1 MFRSVF
7 ATLCSLALLCSFC
20 IAQSDRAT
28 MSGRV
33 TDPTGAVIPAAEVT
47 ATNLDT
53 NVSIGTKTNDGGI
66 FVLPALK
73 AGRYRLVAKKDGF
86 SQLVKTDIVLNVQDE
101 AVENIV
107 MKVGSVSEM
116 VNVVADQATVNTT
129 DATVSTVVNRQFV
142 ENLPLNGR
150 TFQSL
155 IQLAPGVVVTP
166 ATIGDEGQFSV
177 NGQRTDTNYFAIDGV
192 SANIATNQLGSSTL
206 YRSAGGS
213 LPGFSVIGGTNNL
226 VSVDALQEFRIQTSS
241 YAPEYGR
248 TPGAQIS
255 ITTRSGTNQLHGN
268 VFEYLRN
275 DVLDASDWFANHNG
289 LPKPKERQNDFGGV
303 LGGPIIRNRTF
314 FFASYEGQRLRLP
327 QILLTQVPSTR
338 VRQSSPTALQPYLN
352 VFPQPNGPETR
363 DGSGNL
369 TGLAPFNASFSNQGS
384 LDAGSIRIDH
394 TINEKLTVFGRFN
407 YSPSELVQRAGGSAA
422 LNNIFVNAVH
432 TTTATGGLDWLIS
445 PLVANQLRINF
456 SRNLGLNSS
465 HLDTFGGAVIP
476 ADSVLYPPSATNKDV
491 VQLTV
496 TGAPFLAYNVG
507 GKFVNTTVRQINITD
522 NVSFVVGSHTI
533 KVGGDYRWVSPELD
547 PYSYINSIQFS
558 NMSSF
563 LAGKPLFVLNGVS
576 SPGRFAF
583 NNTSVFAQDQWKA
596 SARLTL
602 TYGLRWEV
610 NPPPS
615 ANKQLPA
622 VTEISDPTTAA
633 IAPAGTPL
641 WHTSYANFAPRLG
654 VAYQLHSGDAYQTI
668 VRGGFGVFYDLGT
681 QAAGRATQVGG
692 YPYGGFNLLF
702 GVNFPLAASN
712 TVAPP
717 VTFTTP
723 ASVTGFDPHLKL
735 PYTLQWN
742 AAIEQALGNNQT
754 LSLTYLGSG
763 GRRLQRETLYN
774 KPNAT
779 FSTLYAISNGSNS
792 DYDALQIQFL
802 RRLSRGLQASA
813 SYTWSHS
820 IDDASASF
828 IANTSTALSQIVAP
842 GFSNRGSSDFDIR
855 HAFSGGLTYDI
866 PKPKYGAVAEHVL
879 GGWSLDNILQI
890 RSAPPLD
897 VTNGATIPV
906 SPDVNLILRPDLV
919 SGQPVYLHGSQF
931 PGGKALNF
939 AAFALPS
946 IDPVTKLPTHQG
958 NLARNSF
965 RGFGAGEWDMALRRQ
980 FPIRERLQLQFRA
993 ELFNILNHP
1002 NFGQPVTNLAVG
1014 AATFGK
1020 STQMLGRSLG
1030 QSFGTGLASL
1040 YQLGGPR
1047 TGQLAL
1053 KVVF

>member
-1 MFRSVF
+1 MFRS
-7 ATLCSLALLCSFC
+7 ALAALCSLALLCSLSF
-20 IAQSDRAT
+20 AQNDRAT
-28 MSGRV
+28 ISGRT
-33 TDPTGAVIPAAEVT
+33 TDPSGAVISGAEVT

-53 NVSIGTKTNDGGI
+53 NVSNGTKTNADGI
-66 FVLPALK
+66 FVLPGLK

-101 AVENIV
+101 AVENIT

-116 VNVVADQATVNTT
+116 VNVVADQVTIDTT
-129 DATVSTVVNRQFV
+129 DASVSMVVNRQFV

-177 NGQRTDTNYFAIDGV
+177 NGQRTDTNYFSIDGV

-255 ITTRSGTNQLHGN
+255 ITTRSGTNQFHGTA
-268 VFEYLRN
+268 FEYLRN
-275 DVLDASDWFANHNG
+275 DVLDANDWFANHNG

-303 LGGPIIRNRTF
+303 FGGPIVRNRTF

-338 VRQSSPTALQPYLN
+338 VRQTASSALQPYLN
-352 VFPQPNGPETR
+352 IFPEPNGPEIL
-363 DGSGNL
+363 DSGGHP
-369 TGLAPFNASFSNQGS
+369 TGLAPFNASFSNGAS

-394 TINEKLTVFGRFN
+394 TISEKLTVFGRFN

-422 LNNIFVNAVH
+422 LNNIFVNSVH
-432 TTTATGGLDWLIS
+432 TTTVTGGLDWLIS
-445 PLVANQLRINF
+445 PTVGNQLRLNF
-456 SRNLGLNSS
+456 SRNLGLNNSY
-465 HLDTFGGAVIP
+465 LDTFGGAVIP
-476 ADSVLYPPSATNKDV
+476 ADSVLYPPSATKGDV

-496 TGAPFLAYNVG
+496 LSAQNLAYNVA
-507 GKFVNTTVRQINITD
+507 GKFVNTTVRQVNITD

-533 KVGGDYRWVSPELD
+533 TIGGDYRWLSPDVD
-547 PYSYINSIQFS
+547 PYRYINSVQFS
-558 NMSSF
+558 NINALS
-563 LAGKPLFVLNGVS
+563 AGKPSFVLNGVS
-576 SPGRFAF
+576 SPGLFAF
-583 NNTSVFAQDQWKA
+583 NNISLFAQDQWKA

-622 VTEISDPTTAA
+622 VTQISNPSAA
-633 IAPAGTPL
+633 ALAPPGTPL
-641 WHTSYANFAPRLG
+641 WHASHANFAPRVG
-654 VAYQLHSGDAYQTI
+654 IAYQLHQAAGHQT
-668 VRGGFGVFYDLGT
+668 VARGGFGVFYDLGT

-692 YPYGGFNLLF
+692 YPYGGFSLLF
-702 GVNFPLAASN
+702 GVGFPLAPSSS
-712 TVAPP
+712 VPP
-717 VTFTTP
+717 AVSLTP
-723 ASVTGFDPHLKL
+723 PLSITGFDPNLKL

-742 AAIEQALGNNQT
+742 LAIEQAVGNAQT
-754 LSLTYLGSG
+754 LSLTYLGAA
-763 GRRLQRETLYN
+763 GRRLQAETLFN
-774 KPNAT
+774 KPNPT
-779 FSTLYAISNGSNS
+779 FSTLYAISNAASS
-792 DYDALQIQFL
+792 DYHALQAQFL
-802 RRLSRGLQASA
+802 RRLSHGLQASA

-828 IANTSTALSQIVAP
+828 IANTSTVLSQIVGP

-855 HAFSGGLTYDI
+855 HAFSAGLTYDI
-866 PKPKYGAVAEHVL
+866 PKPSFGPIAEHVL
-879 GGWSLDNILQI
+879 GGWSLDNIFQF
-890 RSAPPLD
+890 RSAPPVD
-897 VTNGATIPV
+897 VTNGATVPV
-906 SPDVNLILRPDLV
+906 SPDVNIVLRPDV
-919 SGQPVYLHGSQF
+919 VPGQPLYLYGSQY
-931 PGGKALNF
+931 PGVKALNY
-939 AAFALPS
+939 AAFALPPL
-946 IDPVTKLPTHQG
+946 DPVTKLPTHQG
-958 NLARNSF
+958 DLARNTL
-965 RGFGAGEWDMALRRQ
+965 RGFGAGEWDVAVRRQ
-980 FPIRERLQLQFRA
+980 FAIRENLHLQFRA

-1002 NFGQPVTNLAVG
+1002 NFGPPVSNLAVG
-1014 AATFGK
+1014 AAAFGK

-1040 YQLGGPR
+1040 YQIGGPR
-1047 TGQLAL
+1047 SGQLAL
-1053 KVVF
+1053 KLTF